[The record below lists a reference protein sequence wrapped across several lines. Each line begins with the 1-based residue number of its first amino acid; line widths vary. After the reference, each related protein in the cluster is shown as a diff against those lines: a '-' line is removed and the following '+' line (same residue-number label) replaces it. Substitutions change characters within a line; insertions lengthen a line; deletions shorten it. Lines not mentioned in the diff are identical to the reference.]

1 MNRKAISLLSG
12 GLDSV
17 LATKIIQSQG
27 IEVVGLHFTSP
38 FSSRREKERGLQAIR
53 SSEELGIK
61 LIIKE
66 KESDYIDI
74 IKKPRHGYGKNMNP
88 CIDCRIYMLKK
99 TKDIMKEEDA
109 GFVVTGE
116 VLGQRPMSQRRD
128 TINIIERESGLA
140 GLILRP
146 LSAKHFPPS
155 IPEKEGIVDRSG
167 LFDITGRS
175 RAIQYELAN
184 RFMLSEFGC
193 PGGGCLLTDPIF
205 SRKLRDLF
213 QHDTSSTMT
222 DIVLLSIGRHFR
234 LNEKMK
240 VILGRNKKEN
250 DMLFSINK
258 EGYTLIL
265 PSGFTGP
272 VALVKGN
279 PDDAY
284 LNIIG
289 NIIACFSKYPG
300 DMINIEIID
309 GETRIYTAEKK
320 LLDIEKIKI

>member
-1 MNRKAISLLSG
+1 MKRKAISLLSG

-17 LATKIIQSQG
+17 LATKIVLSQG

-38 FSSRREKERGLQAIR
+38 FSSKREKERGLQAVR

-74 IKKPRHGYGKNMNP
+74 IKKPRYGYGKNMNP

-99 TKDIMKEEDA
+99 TKDIMEEEDA
-109 GFVVTGE
+109 GFVITGE

-146 LSAKHFPPS
+146 LSAMLFPPS
-155 IPEKEGIVDRSG
+155 MPEKEGIVDRSR

-175 RAIQYELAN
+175 RAIQYELASK
-184 RFMLSEFGC
+184 FKLSEFGC

-205 SRKLRDLF
+205 SRKLKDLF
-213 QHDTSSTMT
+213 QHDTSFTMD

-234 LNEKMK
+234 LNEKIK
-240 VILGRNKKEN
+240 VIVGRNKAEN
-250 DMLFSINK
+250 DMLCSLDK
-258 EGYTLIL
+258 DAYSLVL
-265 PSGFTGP
+265 PLGFTGP
-272 VALVKGN
+272 MALIKGN
-279 PDDAY
+279 PDESD
-284 LNIIG
+284 LDIIG
-289 NIIACFSKYPG
+289 NIIAYFSKYPNDTIDIEIRDKKTRVFTAKKRLLDL
-300 DMINIEIID
+300 DMI
-309 GETRIYTAEKK
+309 
-320 LLDIEKIKI
+320 KI